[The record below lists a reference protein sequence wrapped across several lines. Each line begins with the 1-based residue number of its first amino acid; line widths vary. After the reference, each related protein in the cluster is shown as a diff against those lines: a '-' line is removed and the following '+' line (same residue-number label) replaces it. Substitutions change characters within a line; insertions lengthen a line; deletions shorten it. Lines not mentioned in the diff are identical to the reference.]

1 MNRMGSQVGSK
12 PCTLVIGIG
21 PGLGRALVRTFASEG
36 HAVAFVG
43 RREAE
48 VRRHEQELRAEG
60 FDVTGI
66 IGDAGSP
73 ESMEN
78 VFSQVAEIYGSP
90 EVLIYNAALIE
101 PSRFVTHSGKSEVKY
116 GTADG
121 WNALGEPVS
130 LDYLKHAFSVN
141 VTGALDAAQ
150 KVVPGMLERG
160 RGTILLTGGVLAFE
174 PWIEWGVTSL
184 SKAALRSL
192 GRSLDKE
199 LRDSGIHVCTVAIH
213 GTMQAGTP
221 YDHDL
226 VADAYWKLHRQ
237 PAAEWEAE
245 YHFRADAGD
254 GGDPDA

>member
-1 MNRMGSQVGSK
+1 MTK
-12 PCTLVIGIG
+12 PCAIVIGIG
-21 PGLGRALVRTFASEG
+21 PGLGRALVRKFALEG

-48 VRRHEQELRAEG
+48 VARHEAELRAEG
-60 FDVTGI
+60 LEVTGI
-66 IGDAGSP
+66 AGDAGSP
-73 ESMEN
+73 DSMAE
-78 VFSQVAEIYGSP
+78 VFTRVHELYGAP

-101 PSRFVTHSGKSEVKY
+101 PSRFVTPSGKAEVKY

-130 LDYLKHAFSVN
+130 VDYLKHAFSVN
-141 VTGALDAAQ
+141 VAGALDAAQ
-150 KVVPGMLERG
+150 KVVPGMIDRG
-160 RGTILLTGGVLAFE
+160 HGTILLTGGVLAFE

-192 GRSLDKE
+192 GRSLFKE
-199 LRDSGIHVCTVAIH
+199 LSEKNIHVCTVAIH

-221 YDHDL
+221 YDHGL
-226 VADAYWKLHRQ
+226 VADAYWALHQQ

-245 YHFRADAGD
+245 YHFRADEAD
-254 GGDPDA
+254 GSDPDV

>member
-1 MNRMGSQVGSK
+1 MSK
-12 PCTLVIGIG
+12 PCAVVIGMG
-21 PGLGRALVRTFASEG
+21 PGLGRALVKKFAEEG

-48 VRRHEQELRAEG
+48 IRRHEAELRADG
-60 FDVTGI
+60 LDVTGFP
-66 IGDAGSP
+66 GDAGSQ
-73 ESMEN
+73 ESMAK
-78 VFSQVAEIYGSP
+78 VFDQIHASYGSP

-101 PSRFVTHSGKSEVKY
+101 PSRFVTPSGKSEVKY

-121 WNALGEPVS
+121 WNSLGEPVS
-130 LDYLKHAFSVN
+130 VNYLKHAFSVN
-141 VTGALDAAQ
+141 VAGALDAAK
-150 KVVPGMLERG
+150 KVVPAMLERG

-192 GRSLDKE
+192 GRSLYKE
-199 LRDSGIHVCTVAIH
+199 LNDKGIHVSTIAIH

-226 VADAYWKLHRQ
+226 VAAAYWALHQQ
-237 PAAEWEAE
+237 PADKWEAE
-245 YHFRADAGD
+245 YHFRADEAD
-254 GGDPDA
+254 GSDPDV